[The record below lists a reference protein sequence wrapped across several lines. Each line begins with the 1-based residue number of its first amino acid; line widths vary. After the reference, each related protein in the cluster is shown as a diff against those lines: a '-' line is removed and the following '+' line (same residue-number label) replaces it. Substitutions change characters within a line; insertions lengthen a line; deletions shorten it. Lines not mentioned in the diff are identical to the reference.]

1 MLNVLPKPLK
11 IHYDNPNQWLSRLV
25 GWRAW
30 GSHPWCTD
38 LCNVLYFNLYKLG
51 DTCIIKNDTHCV
63 VQFEDFYIDI
73 ACNCYIYDFDWFT
86 QTNPTNIKIISQ
98 KKFHK
103 GLTDRHLPE
112 FYTNKAIHKIKYHT
126 VVL

>member
-1 MLNVLPKPLK
+1 MLNVLPKTLE
-11 IHYDNPNQWLSRLV
+11 IHYDNPNQWLTRLV

>member
-1 MLNVLPKPLK
+1 MLNVLPKTLK
-11 IHYDNPNQWLSRLV
+11 IYYDNPNQWLSRLV

>member
-1 MLNVLPKPLK
+1 MLNVLPKTLK

>member
-1 MLNVLPKPLK
+1 MLNVLPKTLE

-86 QTNPTNIKIISQ
+86 QTNPTNLKNISQ
-98 KKFHK
+98 KRFHK
-103 GLTDRHLPE
+103 SLTAKYLPD
-112 FYTNKAIHKIKYHT
+112 FYANNAIHKIKYHT

>member
-1 MLNVLPKPLK
+1 MLNVLPKTLE

-63 VQFEDFYIDI
+63 VQFEDFYVDI

>member
-1 MLNVLPKPLK
+1 MLNVLPKTLK

-73 ACNCYIYDFDWFT
+73 ACNCYIYDCDWFT